1 MLFNLYIYACMEI
14 LIVYRVSQNK
24 YTGLIN
30 NKFWKSEG

>member
-14 LIVYRVSQNK
+14 LKFLVSQKK